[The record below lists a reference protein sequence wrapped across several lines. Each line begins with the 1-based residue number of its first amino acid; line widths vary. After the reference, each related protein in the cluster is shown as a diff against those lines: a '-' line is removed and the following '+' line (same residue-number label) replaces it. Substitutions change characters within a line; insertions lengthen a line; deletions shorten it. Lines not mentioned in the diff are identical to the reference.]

1 MTAKQRLSRLFAA
14 AVKTGKVGAAITI
27 AASLLW
33 LLAQVARDPVQLLML
48 IGFLMLVGI
57 WIVIYAACVVAGQ
70 CDDEEGKR

>member
-48 IGFLMLVGI
+48 IFLMLVGV
-57 WIVIYAACVVAGQ
+57 WIVIYAAWCVAGQ
-70 CDDEEGKR
+70 CDDEEDRR